1 MRMRTFVKFGCSGLT
16 LALML
21 VIGCGGDDEGEMA
34 ESTETTTGEEAPVAE
49 RDDGVAITGLMGTI
63 DADEVR
69 MTIEPKLGRFMRCF
83 STRYQDIEILGGHIH
98 MSFRVDIEGRVLW
111 VFPNES
117 SIGDRETERCLL
129 ETAKAIH
136 FPRPHGG
143 EAEFGYP
150 LDLDPPEDV
159 RPPVSWAESSV
170 ADTVERN
177 RGSVA
182 ECGSGFTVTAY
193 VGPGGEVMA
202 AGASTSE
209 LTNAENLDCVTD
221 AVSQWEMPDPG
232 SYPAKVSFSI

>member
-1 MRMRTFVKFGCSGLT
+1 MRMRTLVKFGCSGLT

-21 VIGCGGDDEGEMA
+21 AIGCGGDEDA
-34 ESTETTTGEEAPVAE
+34 ETAETAETTSGEEAPVAE

-69 MTIEPKLGRFMRCF
+69 MTIEPKLTRFMRCF
-83 STRYQDIEILGGHIH
+83 SQRWDEIEILGGHIH
-98 MSFRVDIEGRVLW
+98 MSFRVDIEGNVLW
-111 VFPNES
+111 VFPTES

-129 ETAKAIH
+129 DTAKAIH
-136 FPRPHGG
+136 FPRPRGG

-150 LDLDPPEDV
+150 LDLDTPEDV
-159 RPPVSWAESSV
+159 RPPVAWAESSV
-170 ADTVERN
+170 VDVVERN
-177 RGSVA
+177 RDSVS
-182 ECGSGFTVTAY
+182 ECGTGFTVTAY

-202 AGASTSE
+202 AGASTGE
-209 LTNAENLDCVTD
+209 LDNAENLDCVTD

>member
-1 MRMRTFVKFGCSGLT
+1 MRMRTLVKFGCSSLT
-16 LALML
+16 LALVL
-21 VIGCGGDDEGEMA
+21 AIGCGGDEEAETAATDEG
-34 ESTETTTGEEAPVAE
+34 TTGEEAPVAE
-49 RDDGVAITGLMGTI
+49 RDDGVAIEGLMGTI

-83 STRYQDIEILGGHIH
+83 STRYEDIEILGGHIH
-98 MSFRVDIEGRVLW
+98 MSFRVDVEGNVLW
-111 VFPNES
+111 VYPNES

-129 ETAKAIH
+129 ETAKAIR

-159 RPPVSWAESSV
+159 RPPVAWAESSIEDV
-170 ADTVERN
+170 LEAN
-177 RGSVA
+177 RESVA
-182 ECGSGFTVTAY
+182 ECGTGFTVTVY

-202 AGASTSE
+202 AGAAADE
-209 LTNAENLDCVTD
+209 LDQAENLDCVTD
-221 AVSQWEMPDPG
+221 DVSQWEMPDPG